1 MEQWL
6 WAERKTPN
14 RRKLS
19 DSNRDVPSCVVT
31 YLYPA
36 KSTAGIVPCCCGF
49 GRLHFSRW
57 DGPPEKKSHLRSCSD
72 RRVRVTSGFA
82 RDRPHGKRGQIF
94 DGRGLMAGSLNYYH
108 LSPPDLDGCRG
119 TGGGRGVTWGRGGWP
134 GFTAAV
140 PEIPLFGSS
149 HRCLSRTDHRFSRS
163 SRRRYILGGG
173 ECRAPGCGDHTT
185 TYRNAMHHTMLREF
199 SRRGCAIGTSIITP
213 CGQRGGRGNPIDR
226 WVRESVA
233 PRLTRF
239 RAL

>member
-119 TGGGRGVTWGRGGWP
+119 TGGGRAGGDLGEGRVAGLHRGGSRDP
-134 GFTAAV
+134 AV
-140 PEIPLFGSS
+140 RIKPPMSEPN
-149 HRCLSRTDHRFSRS
+149 RS
-163 SRRRYILGGG
+163 SV
-173 ECRAPGCGDHTT
+173 
-185 TYRNAMHHTMLREF
+185 
-199 SRRGCAIGTSIITP
+199 
-213 CGQRGGRGNPIDR
+213 QPIQSSAVHPR
-226 WVRESVA
+226 WR
-233 PRLTRF
+233 
-239 RAL
+239 